1 MDLHSILAFT
11 VVAAIAIASPG
22 PATLM
27 AINNSL
33 AYGPR
38 YALWSSIGN
47 ASGLFCLSAAAMLGL
62 GALLASSE
70 WMFSVVKILGAG
82 YLFYLGA
89 KQLFKK
95 GPILAQAVHPDG
107 QTYRPSRLKLYKSAF
122 LTAATNPKATMFFT
136 ALFPQFIDQSAALL
150 PQFLLLTAIFMG
162 LSLASLSLYAAAAA
176 QAKGMLTRPAFSVW
190 ISRLVG
196 STFICFGV
204 AVLATR
210 RPIS

>member
-11 VVAAIAIASPG
+11 LVAAIAIASPG

-38 YALWSSIGN
+38 YAIWSSIGN
-47 ASGLFCLSAAAMLGL
+47 ACGLFCLSAAAMLGM

-70 WMFSVVKILGAG
+70 WMFNAVKILGAG

-89 KQLFKK
+89 RQLFKK
-95 GPILAQAVHPDG
+95 SPALANEVQVDG
-107 QTYRPSRLKLYKSAF
+107 HAIRPSRWKLYKSAF

-136 ALFPQFIDQSAALL
+136 ALFPQFIDQNAALL
-150 PQFLLLTAIFMG
+150 PQFLLLTVIFMG
-162 LSLASLSLYAAAAA
+162 LSLTSLSLYAAIASR
-176 QAKGMLTRPAFSVW
+176 AKGMLTRPAFSVW
-190 ISRLVG
+190 ISRVVG
-196 STFICFGV
+196 STFIGFGT
-204 AVLATR
+204 AILAMR
-210 RPIS
+210 RPVS

>member
-1 MDLHSILAFT
+1 MDLHSLLSFT

-33 AYGPR
+33 AYGPH
-38 YALWSSIGN
+38 YAIWSSIGN
-47 ASGLFCLSAAAMLGL
+47 ASGLFCLSATAMLGL

-95 GPILAQAVHPDG
+95 GPILAQAEHSDG

-136 ALFPQFIDQSAALL
+136 ALFPQFIDQGAALL

-196 STFICFGV
+196 SMFICFGV

-210 RPIS
+210 RPVS